1 VEPGIPGFEIAWQVV
16 AVVTVTSIALT
27 ALIAHLAFSSH
38 RRKVE
43 TGEHWMIGARATVQD
58 WDGRKGHVFVHGER
72 WQAVSGAP
80 LEKGQQVRITGIDG
94 LTVTVEPHEAET
106 T

>member
-1 VEPGIPGFEIAWQVV
+1 
-16 AVVTVTSIALT
+16 
-27 ALIAHLAFSSH
+27 
-38 RRKVE
+38 
-43 TGEHWMIGARATVQD
+43 MIGAKATVQD
-58 WDGRKGHVFVHGER
+58 WDAGKGGGKGHVFVHGER